1 MNTKHFETKEDWEV
15 WLENHFD
22 KENELWLVYYKKHT
36 GKPTVSYED
45 SVRTALC
52 YGWIDGLLKKLNE
65 DSYVRRFTPRK
76 GKSVWSESNKQRIAE
91 LIKAG
96 KMKPAGLKL
105 VEAAKLSGNWDKI
118 ITPPEIDLSIPEDFE
133 KALKNHP
140 QAVTYF
146 DALTKSHK
154 KEFLMWIKTAKRQE
168 TRERRISES
177 INMLLEKKK
186 LGLK

>member
-65 DSYVRRFTPRK
+65 
-76 GKSVWSESNKQRIAE
+76 
-91 LIKAG
+91 
-96 KMKPAGLKL
+96 
-105 VEAAKLSGNWDKI
+105 
-118 ITPPEIDLSIPEDFE
+118 EIC
-133 KALKNHP
+133 
-140 QAVTYF
+140 
-146 DALTKSHK
+146 
-154 KEFLMWIKTAKRQE
+154 
-168 TRERRISES
+168 
-177 INMLLEKKK
+177 
-186 LGLK
+186 